1 MIADIG
7 RHVADGASPTVA
19 FQSLAPAER
28 SPAPAPL
35 FLLGPANAQLHEE
48 IFGQAETGEVG
59 TYALDDVV
67 VAPSGIAI
75 KDGVAFSST
84 AFIHPPHHVEQVA
97 ARVLGTDLPRRH
109 IEGTLAVIYGPGH
122 QTYGHWLVDF
132 LPRLWVLAQTG
143 HDLASLRYVMPPE
156 LTSAAKKL
164 LALAGIAR
172 DQLVAYRYWR
182 EVLTADRLLLPT
194 GLRAHNRIAPCFAPA
209 TRFWTGRLRAASRAR
224 PNAALP
230 TRIFVSRARV
240 TAARILDNRAR
251 IEAIAAERG
260 YEVMH
265 PQTMELGLQAALF
278 SGARIIV
285 GEYGSALHGSVFSG
299 PGAVSVGLRGTARH
313 PSFVQSGVAAAL
325 GQQAGYVLGQTTL
338 GHTPGETG
346 QVFSVQPEDFE
357 RALDIAECASEAGC
371 P

>member
-7 RHVADGASPTVA
+7 RHVAEGASPCVS
-19 FQSLAPAER
+19 FDSLSPAAR

-35 FLLGPANAQLHEE
+35 FLLGPASEQVHDE
-48 IFGQAETGEVG
+48 IFGQTETGEVG
-59 TYALDDVV
+59 TYAIDDVL

-109 IEGTLAVIYGPGH
+109 VGGTLAVIYGPGH

-132 LPRLWVLAQTG
+132 LPRLWVLARTG
-143 HDLASLRYVMPPE
+143 HDLAALRYVVPPE
-156 LTSAAKKL
+156 LTAAAKKL

-172 DQLVAYRYWR
+172 DQLVPYRYWR

-194 GLRAHNRIAPCFAPA
+194 GLRTHNRISSRFAEA
-209 TRFWTGRLRAASRAR
+209 TAFWTGRLRAAVRAR
-224 PNAALP
+224 PNAATPSRL
-230 TRIFVSRARV
+230 FVSRAKV

-251 IEAIAAERG
+251 VEAIAAERG
-260 YEVMH
+260 YMVVH
-265 PQTMELGLQAALF
+265 PQAMELGAQAALF
-278 SGARIIV
+278 SGARIIA

-299 PGAVSVGLRGTARH
+299 PGTVSVGLRGTARH

-325 GQQAGYVLGQTTL
+325 GQHAGYVLGETTL
-338 GHTPGETG
+338 GHTPGEAG
-346 QVFSVQPEDFE
+346 QVFSVAPEDFE
-357 RALDIAECASEAGC
+357 RALDIAECATQPS